1 MLYCLSQDINTKT
14 NPLVVVGTHLTFLA
28 LLPSLTRTPSQVKSR
43 NHPVHVYT
51 YFSFHPHFHQQQTFS
66 ACLCQTASPQTP
78 LRPFQKLKRNC
89 YCSTLLLKDLLC
101 HVINNIIIL
110 LEKIFMH
117 TCIQQLLHI
126 GLCNQKKKVIFVYGL
141 CPTHITRWTLRH
153 LCIINQ

>member
-1 MLYCLSQDINTKT
+1 M
-14 NPLVVVGTHLTFLA
+14 PLTRHKHKNKSFSSGGYPPR
-28 LLPSLTRTPSQVKSR
+28 LLGSLTPTHTHTFPSQKYEPSSPCL
-43 NHPVHVYT
+43 HLLF
-51 YFSFHPHFHQQQTFS
+51 FSPPLSPATNLLS
-66 ACLCQTASPQTP
+66 LPLPDCQPQTP

-126 GLCNQKKKVIFVYGL
+126 GLCNQKEK
-141 CPTHITRWTLRH
+141 
-153 LCIINQ
+153 

>member
-1 MLYCLSQDINTKT
+1 MPLTKT
-14 NPLVVVGTHLTFLA
+14 NPPQRKNNNQCSSGGYPPHLLG
-28 LLPSLTRTPSQVKSR
+28 SLTLTHTHTFPSQKYEPSSPCL
-43 NHPVHVYT
+43 HLLF
-51 YFSFHPHFHQQQTFS
+51 FSPPLSPATNLLS
-66 ACLCQTASPQTP
+66 LPLPDCQPQTP

-126 GLCNQKKKVIFVYGL
+126 GYVTKKKSNICLWVMSKA
-141 CPTHITRWTLRH
+141 H
-153 LCIINQ
+153 N